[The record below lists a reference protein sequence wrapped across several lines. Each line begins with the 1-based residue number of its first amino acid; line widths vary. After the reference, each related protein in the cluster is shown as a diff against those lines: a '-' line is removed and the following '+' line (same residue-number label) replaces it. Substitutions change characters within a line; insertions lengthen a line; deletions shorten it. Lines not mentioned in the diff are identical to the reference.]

1 MCREGVKTIK
11 RKSPEEAL
19 SSLMRQCARAE
30 RSSGDALRLMY
41 KWGVDP
47 EHRAEV
53 LKRLIADK
61 FIDDRRYAE
70 AYVREKLN
78 LSGWGA
84 RKISSSL
91 KAKNISDTIITEVL
105 SQIDP
110 SSTEERLR
118 TKIERKIKSVKS
130 KDKYDL
136 KNKLIRYG
144 ISLGYDYSMTQSVV
158 SQIITIEDE

>member
-41 KWGVDP
+41 RWGVDP

>member
-30 RSSGDALRLMY
+30 KSSGDALRLMY
-41 KWGVDP
+41 RWGVDP
-47 EHRAEV
+47 EHRSEV
-53 LKRLIADK
+53 LERLIADK

-78 LSGWGA
+78 LSGWGT
-84 RKISSSL
+84 RKIASSL
-91 KAKNISDTIITEVL
+91 KAKKISDSIITEVL
-105 SQIDP
+105 SQIDH

-118 TKIERKIKSVKS
+118 TKIERKIKIVKY
-130 KDKYDL
+130 KDIYDL

-144 ISLGYDYSMTQSVV
+144 ISLGYDYSMIQNVV